1 MWLSE
6 HMACILVAPCFCP
19 WSWALRVKKT
29 KQGGWSLAGGLKA
42 CPISRTMT
50 MNHSR
55 VKPDSKAPK
64 SNTQGRV
71 KAHYQVLL
79 DTPVM
84 SQWGQEPWSLG
95 DLLKRSYSGKEGGG
109 RSQRRLYNW
118 HKYLRG
124 ICTAHTEGKNSHP
137 RYQVFIT
144 VEQ

>member
-109 RSQRRLYNW
+109 AFTEETLQLAQISQRHLHSTYRREKQPSALP
-118 HKYLRG
+118 G
-124 ICTAHTEGKNSHP
+124 IYYC
-137 RYQVFIT
+137 
-144 VEQ
+144 